1 MRDISLISEKESGI
15 MTKMIAGQALVKV
28 LEEWGVKQ
36 VYGIPGGSIN
46 HTVEGLYLEK
56 DNIKYIQVRHEE
68 VGAIAASADA
78 KFTGKIG
85 VAFGSAGPGATHLF
99 NGLYDAKMDHV
110 PVLALVG
117 QVPQTAMNTNYF
129 QEMDETPMFEDVS
142 VYNRTVTT
150 AEQIPY
156 VINQAIREA
165 YRQKGV
171 AVVTLPE
178 DLTNKEID
186 YVSPKTPKIVK
197 NNFSQVIN
205 ADDIEN
211 TLKLLKEAKHP
222 LVYAGRGLLGAKDVL
237 TKFSEQ
243 FNLPVMNTVPATG
256 VISTDHPNFIG
267 TFGRLGSKSGFE
279 ALQHTDL
286 ILFLGSEFPFAGFWP
301 KNLKIIEVNNNPY
314 DIGKTVDVDYAV
326 IADAKSYLQALI
338 DTGDTLP
345 AGNWLKANQEN
356 KKNWDKWLDKLAKDD
371 SKGLNPETVMAKV
384 KELAGPN
391 DTFGVDTG
399 NVSEWSVR
407 GLPMNKNQR
416 FALSGLFAT
425 MGFGLPAG
433 LSGALSVPDAQSWSF
448 SGDGGFSMVAPDL
461 ITEARYKLPV
471 INVVFSNERLGF
483 IYYEQVATKQ
493 HLYGVDL
500 TGADWAKVAEGLGG
514 IGFTVSSIKDVNEV
528 FSKVKEL
535 QESGNQK
542 PIVINA
548 VIKQDDPVAT
558 AFMPLDEKLYG
569 KDTVDAYAKQYNIDV
584 SEQPSL
590 GELLRATGDNQ

>member
-1 MRDISLISEKESGI
+1 

-28 LEEWGVKQ
+28 LEEWGVNH

-56 DNIKYIQVRHEE
+56 DKIKYIQVRHEE

-129 QEMDETPMFEDVS
+129 QEMDETPMFSDVA

-178 DLTNKEID
+178 DLTAAEID
-186 YVSPKTPKIVK
+186 YESPKTPKVVE
-197 NNFSQVIN
+197 NNYSQTIN
-205 ADDIEN
+205 SEDVTN
-211 TLKLLKEAKHP
+211 TLKMLKEAKHP
-222 LVYAGRGLLGAKDVL
+222 LVYAGRGLLGARDTL

-279 ALQHTDL
+279 ALQHADL

-326 IADAKSYLQALI
+326 ISDAESYLKALI
-338 DTGDTLP
+338 ETGETLP
-345 AGNWLKANQEN
+345 AGDWLKANQTN
-356 KKNWDKWLDKLAKDD
+356 KANWDRWLEARAKDD
-371 SKGLNPETVMAKV
+371 SDGLNPETITSKISEM
-384 KELAGPN
+384 AGPN
-391 DTFGVDTG
+391 DTYGVDTG
-399 NVSEWSVR
+399 NVSEFGVR
-407 GLPMNKNQR
+407 GLPMNKNQK

-433 LSGALSVPDAQSWSF
+433 IAGALSVPDGQAWTL
-448 SGDGGFSMVAPDL
+448 SGDGGFSMVAPDI
-461 ITEARYKLPV
+461 ITEARYGLPV
-471 INVVFSNERLGF
+471 VNVVLSNERLGF

-514 IGFTVSSIKDVNEV
+514 IGFTVTNIKEANDV
-528 FSKVKEL
+528 FDKIKKL
-535 QESGNQK
+535 QDSGNKK
-542 PIVINA
+542 PIVVNA
-548 VIKQDDPVAT
+548 VIKQEDPIAT
-558 AFMPLDEKLYG
+558 AFMPLDAKLYG
-569 KDTVDAYAKQYNIDV
+569 QDAVDEYSAKYHIDPKD
-584 SEQPSL
+584 QPSL
-590 GELLRATGDNQ
+590 GELLRSKGDNL

>member
-1 MRDISLISEKESGI
+1 
-15 MTKMIAGQALVKV
+15 MTKMIAGQALIKV
-28 LEEWGVKQ
+28 LEDWDVDH
-36 VYGIPGGSIN
+36 VYGVPGGSIN

-56 DNIKYIQVRHEE
+56 DKVKYIQVRHEE

-117 QVPQTAMNTNYF
+117 QVPQENMNTNYF
-129 QEMDETPMFEDVS
+129 QEMDEGPMFEDVA

-165 YRQKGV
+165 YRQNGV
-171 AVVTLPE
+171 AVVILPE
-178 DLTNKEID
+178 NLTSTEID
-186 YVSPKTPKIVK
+186 YVPTKTPKVVK
-197 NNFSQVIN
+197 NNYSQNIN
-205 ADDIEN
+205 PDDIEN
-211 TLKLLKEAKHP
+211 SLEMLKNAKHP

-243 FNLPVMNTVPATG
+243 FNSPVMTTVPATG

-267 TFGRLGSKSGFE
+267 TFGRLGTKSGFE

-286 ILFLGSEFPFAGFWP
+286 ILFIGSEFPFARFWP
-301 KNLKIIEVNNNPY
+301 EGVKIIDVNNNPY
-314 DIGKTVDVDYAV
+314 DIGKTIDVDYAV
-326 IADAKSYLQALI
+326 IADAKSYLQALV
-338 DTGDTLP
+338 TLP
-345 AGNWLKANQEN
+345 NETWLKANQEN
-356 KKNWDKWLDKLAKDD
+356 KANWDKWLDKLSKDD
-371 SKGLNPETVMAKV
+371 SNGLNPETITSKIAEM
-384 KELAGPN
+384 AGPN
-391 DTFGVDTG
+391 DTYGVDTG
-399 NVSEWSVR
+399 NVSEFGVR
-407 GLPMNKNQR
+407 GLPMNHNQR
-416 FALSGLFAT
+416 FAISGLFAT

-433 LSGALSVPDAQSWSF
+433 LAGALSVPDAQAWTL

-461 ITEARYKLPV
+461 ITEARYGLPV
-471 INVVFSNERLGF
+471 INVVLSNERLGF
-483 IYYEQVATKQ
+483 IYYEQVASKQ

-514 IGFTVSSIKDVNEV
+514 IGFTVKSIKDADEV
-528 FSKVKEL
+528 FSKIKEL
-535 QESGNQK
+535 QASGNKK
-542 PIVINA
+542 PIVVNA

-558 AFMPLDEKLYG
+558 AFMPLDAKLYG
-569 KDTVDAYAKQYNIDV
+569 QDAVDEYSKKYHIDV
-584 SEQPSL
+584 KEQPSL
-590 GELLRATGDNQ
+590 GEILRAQGDNN

>member
-1 MRDISLISEKESGI
+1 

-28 LEEWGVKQ
+28 LEEWGVNH

-56 DNIKYIQVRHEE
+56 DKIKYIQVRHEE

-129 QEMDETPMFEDVS
+129 QEMDETPMFADVS

-150 AEQIPY
+150 ADQIPY

-178 DLTNKEID
+178 DLTAEEID
-186 YVSPKTPKIVK
+186 YVSPKTPKVVE
-197 NNFSQVIN
+197 NDYSQTIN
-205 ADDIEN
+205 PEDISN
-211 TLKLLKEAKHP
+211 TLKMLKEAKHP
-222 LVYAGRGLLGAKDVL
+222 IVYAGRGLLGARDTL

-267 TFGRLGSKSGFE
+267 TFGRLGTKSGFE
-279 ALQHTDL
+279 ALQHADL

-301 KNLKIIEVNNNPY
+301 KDLKIIEVNNNPY
-314 DIGKTVDVDYAV
+314 DIGKTVDVDYA
-326 IADAKSYLQALI
+326 IISDAKSYLEALI
-338 DTGDTLP
+338 DTGETLP
-345 AGNWLKANQEN
+345 AGDWLKSNQTN
-356 KKNWDKWLDKLAKDD
+356 KANWDKWLDKLAKDD
-371 SKGLNPETVMAKV
+371 SNGLNPETITSKMA
-384 KELAGPN
+384 EMAGPN
-391 DTFGVDTG
+391 DTYGIDTG
-399 NVSEWSVR
+399 NVSEFGVR

-425 MGFGLPAG
+425 MGFGVPSG
-433 LSGALSVPDAQSWSF
+433 LAGALSVPDGQAWTM
-448 SGDGGFSMVAPDL
+448 SGDGGFSMVAPDI
-461 ITEARYKLPV
+461 ITEARYGLPV
-471 INVVFSNERLGF
+471 INVVLSNERLGF

-514 IGFTVSSIKDVNEV
+514 IGFTITSIKEADDV
-528 FSKVKEL
+528 FKQVKEL
-535 QESGNQK
+535 QESGNKK

-558 AFMPLDEKLYG
+558 AFMPLDAKLYG
-569 KDTVDAYAKQYNIDV
+569 QDAVDEYAAKYHIDPSV
-584 SEQPSL
+584 QPSL
-590 GELLRATGDNQ
+590 GEILRSKGDNL

>member
-1 MRDISLISEKESGI
+1 

-28 LEEWGVKQ
+28 LEEWGVDH

-56 DNIKYIQVRHEE
+56 DKIKYIQVRHEE

-117 QVPQTAMNTNYF
+117 QVPQTTMNTNYF
-129 QEMDETPMFEDVS
+129 QEMDETPMFADVA

-150 AEQIPY
+150 ADQIPY

-178 DLTNKEID
+178 DLTAAEID
-186 YVSPKTPKIVK
+186 YESPKTPKV
-197 NNFSQVIN
+197 V
-205 ADDIEN
+205 EN
-211 TLKLLKEAKHP
+211 TYSQTINPEDVANTMKMLKEAKHP
-222 LVYAGRGLLGAKDVL
+222 LVYAGRGLLGARDTL
-237 TKFSEQ
+237 TKFAEQ
-243 FNLPVMNTVPATG
+243 FNLPIMNTVPATG

-279 ALQHTDL
+279 ALQHADL

-326 IADAKSYLQALI
+326 ISDAESYLKALI
-338 DTGDTLP
+338 ETGETLP
-345 AGNWLKANQEN
+345 AGDWLKANQTN
-356 KKNWDKWLDKLAKDD
+356 KANWDRWLEARANDD
-371 SKGLNPETVMAKV
+371 SDGLNPETITSKIAEM
-384 KELAGPN
+384 AGPN
-391 DTFGVDTG
+391 DTYGVDTG
-399 NVSEWSVR
+399 NVSEFGVR

-433 LSGALSVPDAQSWSF
+433 IAGALSVPDGQAWTL
-448 SGDGGFSMVAPDL
+448 SGDGGFSMVAPDI
-461 ITEARYKLPV
+461 ITEARYGLPV
-471 INVVFSNERLGF
+471 INVVLSNERLGF

-514 IGFTVSSIKDVNEV
+514 IGFTITNIKEANDV
-528 FSKVKEL
+528 FAQIKKL
-535 QESGNQK
+535 QESGNKK

-548 VIKQDDPVAT
+548 VIKQEDPIAT
-558 AFMPLDEKLYG
+558 AFMPLDAKLYG
-569 KDTVDAYAKQYNIDV
+569 QDAVDKYSAQYNIDPKD
-584 SEQPSL
+584 QPSL
-590 GELLRATGDNQ
+590 GELLRAKGDNL

>member
-1 MRDISLISEKESGI
+1 MA
-15 MTKMIAGQALVKV
+15 KMIAGQALVKV
-28 LEEWGVKQ
+28 LEEWGVNH

-56 DNIKYIQVRHEE
+56 DKIKYIQVRHEE

-117 QVPQTAMNTNYF
+117 QVPQTTMNTNYF
-129 QEMDETPMFEDVS
+129 QEMDETPMFADVA

-178 DLTNKEID
+178 DLTAAEID
-186 YVSPKTPKIVK
+186 YESPKTPKVVE
-197 NNFSQVIN
+197 NDYSQTIN
-205 ADDIEN
+205 PEDVAN
-211 TLKLLKEAKHP
+211 TLKMLKEAKHP
-222 LVYAGRGLLGAKDVL
+222 LVYAGRGLIGARETL

-243 FNLPVMNTVPATG
+243 FNLPIMNTVPATG

-279 ALQHTDL
+279 ALQHADL

-326 IADAKSYLQALI
+326 ISDAESYLKALI
-338 DTGDTLP
+338 ETGETLP
-345 AGNWLKANQEN
+345 AGDWLKSNQTN
-356 KKNWDKWLDKLAKDD
+356 KANWDRWIAARAKDD
-371 SKGLNPETVMAKV
+371 SDGLNPETITAKIAEMA
-384 KELAGPN
+384 GSN
-391 DTFGVDTG
+391 DTYGVDTG
-399 NVSEWSVR
+399 NVSEFGVR

-433 LSGALSVPDAQSWSF
+433 IAGALSVPDGQAWTL
-448 SGDGGFSMVAPDL
+448 SGDGGFSMVAPDI
-461 ITEARYKLPV
+461 ITEARYGLPV
-471 INVVFSNERLGF
+471 VNVVLSNERLGF

-514 IGFTVSSIKDVNEV
+514 IGFTVTNIKEANDV
-528 FSKVKEL
+528 FDQIKKL
-535 QESGNQK
+535 QASGNKK

-548 VIKQDDPVAT
+548 VIKQEDPIAT

-569 KDTVDAYAKQYNIDV
+569 KDAVDEYSKKYNIDPKD
-584 SEQPSL
+584 QPSL
-590 GELLRATGDNQ
+590 GELLRAKGDNL

>member
-1 MRDISLISEKESGI
+1 MS
-15 MTKMIAGQALVKV
+15 KMIAGQALVKV
-28 LEEWGVKQ
+28 LEEWGVKH

-56 DNIKYIQVRHEE
+56 DKIKYIQVRHEE

-129 QEMDETPMFEDVS
+129 QEMDETPMFSDVS

-150 AEQIPY
+150 ADQIPY

-178 DLTNKEID
+178 DLTAEEID
-186 YVSPKTPKIVK
+186 YVSPKTPKVVE
-197 NNFSQVIN
+197 NDYSQTIN
-205 ADDIEN
+205 PEDVAN
-211 TLKLLKEAKHP
+211 TLKMLKEAKHP
-222 LVYAGRGLLGAKDVL
+222 IVYAGRGLLGAKETL

-267 TFGRLGSKSGFE
+267 TFGRLGTKSGFE
-279 ALQHTDL
+279 ALQHADL

-314 DIGKTVDVDYAV
+314 DIGKTVDVDYA
-326 IADAKSYLQALI
+326 IISDAESYLKALMK
-338 DTGDTLP
+338 TGETLP
-345 AGNWLKANQEN
+345 AGDWLKANQTN
-356 KKNWDKWLDKLAKDD
+356 KANWDKWLDKLAKDD
-371 SKGLNPETVMAKV
+371 SDGLNPETITSKIAEM
-384 KELAGPN
+384 AGPN
-391 DTFGVDTG
+391 DTYGVDTG
-399 NVSEWSVR
+399 NVSEFGVR

-425 MGFGLPAG
+425 MGFGVPAG
-433 LSGALSVPDAQSWSF
+433 LAGALSVPDGQAWTL
-448 SGDGGFSMVAPDL
+448 SGDGGFSMVAPDI
-461 ITEARYKLPV
+461 ITEARYGLPV
-471 INVVFSNERLGF
+471 INVILSNERLGF

-514 IGFTVSSIKDVNEV
+514 IGFTITSIKDADDV
-528 FSKVKEL
+528 FKQVKEL
-535 QESGNQK
+535 QESGNKK

-548 VIKQDDPVAT
+548 VIKQVDPVAT
-558 AFMPLDEKLYG
+558 AYMPLDAKLYG
-569 KDTVDAYAKQYNIDV
+569 QDAVDEYAAKYHIDPK
-584 SEQPSL
+584 EQSSL
-590 GELLRATGDNQ
+590 GELLRAKGDNL